1 MDALSRP
8 ARLYLYAIWT
18 VAGAAV
24 VCSLWSARPPFPSA
38 VLVLFGMVA
47 FVLADYFAVDFDID
61 ERTAILMTCVDTMQV
76 FLAATAG
83 SPGILIPFLA
93 SLLSDALSRRAWY
106 KGLFNASQRAITY
119 VVLVWIYGLVVGAG
133 APPFDGWRGLLAL
146 GLMVPLYVVLNP
158 LFVSVIVGLTTDQP
172 PLKVYTASFGQ
183 VHWVQFITLPLGA
196 ILAVIWHFE
205 PWMVLPAIVPL
216 IMAYRSFK
224 AMSSLQVAS
233 KGNQALAEQATRL
246 AHKLERLQDTTTA
259 MLRSDEPQE
268 LLEVVSERLGALLAA
283 RATWVVLAEHTPRLA
298 AAHGLPDPHG
308 LDLEACLVEL
318 RRQHV
323 QPVPM
328 ASCWPDDPPWP
339 VALAIPMI
347 TGGRLIGG
355 FCLALPAAP
364 ALADDDR
371 RVLLAFAAQ
380 TALAVERTQLFD
392 QLRTKQEELVRTS
405 KLAALGTFAAGV
417 AHEFNNLLTA
427 IYGFAQLG
435 LTSDSVDEKDEAL
448 EVALRTSKRGQ
459 SITAGLLSFARRRA
473 VRRELSQLRE
483 IVDQT
488 VALVE
493 RQLDK
498 ANVTIVRD
506 YEPVPPTYCEPGQIA
521 QVVMNLLTNARDA
534 MAVTRGGTLRLGLRE
549 RGGQIE
555 LRVGDTGVGIP
566 EELLPQLFQPFVTT
580 KDARDD
586 SETIG
591 TGLGLAITRGIIE
604 GHHGT
609 IEVQSKP
616 GQGATMIVRLPVITS
631 EDEAESL
638 VAESESEV
646 GA

>member
-8 ARLYLYAIWT
+8 ARLYLYTIWA
-18 VAGAAV
+18 VAGLAV
-24 VCSLWSARPPFPSA
+24 VVSLGLAQPPYPSA
-38 VLVLFGMVA
+38 VLMLFGLVA

-61 ERTAILMTCVDTMQV
+61 EQTAILMTCVDTVQV

-83 SPGILIPFLA
+83 LAGVAIPFLA

-106 KGLFNASQRAITY
+106 KGLFNASQRAIAY
-119 VVLVWIYGLVVGAG
+119 IVLVLIYDLLVQTG

-158 LFVSVIVGLTTDQP
+158 LFVSIIVGLTTDQP
-172 PLKVYTASFGQ
+172 LLKVYATSFGQ

-196 ILAVIWHFE
+196 ILAIIWHYE

-233 KGNQALAEQATRL
+233 RGNQALAEQATRL

-259 MLRSDEPQE
+259 MLRSDEPQQ

-283 RATWVVLAEHTPRLA
+283 RATWVVLAEPTPRLV

-308 LDLEACLVEL
+308 LDLDACMVEL

-328 ASCWPDDPPWP
+328 AACWPDAPPWP
-339 VALAIPMI
+339 VALAIPML

-364 ALADDDR
+364 TLADDDR

-392 QLRTKQEELVRTS
+392 QLRTKQEELIRTS

-427 IYGFAQLG
+427 VSGFAQLG
-435 LTSDSVDEKDEAL
+435 LSSDDPSEKDEAL
-448 EVALRTSKRGQ
+448 QVALRTSQRGQ
-459 SITAGLLSFARRRA
+459 SITAGLLTFARRREA
-473 VRRELSQLRE
+473 RRELCQVRDV
-483 IVDQT
+483 VDET
-488 VALVE
+488 LALVE
-493 RQLDK
+493 HQLNR
-498 ANVTIVRD
+498 ASVAVQRE
-506 YEPVPPTYCEPGQIA
+506 YEPVPATFCDPGQIA
-521 QVVMNLLTNARDA
+521 QVVMNLLTNARDS
-534 MAVTRGGTLRLGLRE
+534 MAVTRGGMLLLSLRE

-580 KDARDD
+580 KDAQGD
-586 SETIG
+586 SDTIG

-609 IEVQSKP
+609 IEVQSRA
-616 GQGATMIVRLPVITS
+616 GQGTTMIVRLPVITG
-631 EDEAESL
+631 EEEAESL